1 MKMENN
7 YEILID
13 KYFLCDFSAYLNT
26 RSFDLP
32 IPMIEQY
39 KPIGISWLQLLRVI
53 YQPQALLF
61 ATS

>member
-1 MKMENN
+1 MENN

-32 IPMIEQY
+32 IPLIVQY
-39 KPIGISWLQLLRVI
+39 KLIGISWLCVI
-53 YQPQALLF
+53 YKPQASLF